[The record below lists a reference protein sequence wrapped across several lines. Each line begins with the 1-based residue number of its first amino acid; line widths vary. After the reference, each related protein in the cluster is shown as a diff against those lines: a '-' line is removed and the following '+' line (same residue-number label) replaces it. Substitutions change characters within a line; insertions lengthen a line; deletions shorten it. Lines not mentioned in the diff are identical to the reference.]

1 MKLIKL
7 VSSSLVFLAVCVLN
21 LWTVAVNAQSAPACT
36 AASDAATLTTA
47 AGVGEGFFAQCKSTP
62 DAMKLK
68 FYKMALCKEK
78 PTYSDDSSCVY
89 ILNETT
95 AIDAEISVGGE
106 TNLLPGDISIPEGI
120 YPYALLLIDTT
131 IGIRKTLEFN
141 AGNEQKDADGN
152 AGRYCWTN
160 GEIVK
165 WGYLPTDDT
174 PITCGSSPSP
184 QYSYETFVAF
194 GGDNTCVV
202 NKQLN
207 EQTPT
212 TKYDVYLLHD
222 QTTPANVA
230 HSNCLPV
237 APANNVARYIWG
249 VQTFNVPPSITANT
263 KQVDM
268 GFKLTD
274 GINVSFKGTPGS
286 ACDRNNGDECVESA
300 NIMSFAFTMSTE

>member
-1 MKLIKL
+1 MKIFKL
-7 VSSSLVFLAVCVLN
+7 FPSALVFLPVLMLN
-21 LWTVAVNAQSAPACT
+21 LWTGVANAQSACT

-47 AGVGEGFFAQCKSTP
+47 AGAGNGFFAQCESTP

-78 PTYSDDSSCVY
+78 PTYLDDTSCVY

-106 TNLLPGDISIPEGI
+106 SNLIPGEISIPEGT

-131 IGIRKTLEFN
+131 IGIKKTLEFN
-141 AGNEQKDADGN
+141 SGNEQYDGQGN
-152 AGRYCWTN
+152 QGKYCWTN
-160 GEIVK
+160 GKTVK
-165 WGYLPTDDT
+165 WGYTANADH
-174 PITCGSSPSP
+174 PISCGPSPSP
-184 QYSYETFVAF
+184 QYANETFVAF

-202 NKQLN
+202 NKLLN

-212 TKYDVYLLHD
+212 TKYDIYLLHD
-222 QTTPANVA
+222 LTTPADVA

-237 APANNVARYIWG
+237 APANNAAKFIWG
-249 VQTFNVPPSITANT
+249 VQTFNVPPTITPNT
-263 KQVDM
+263 TKVDM

-274 GINVSFKGTPGS
+274 GINVSFNGTLGN
-286 ACDRNNGDECVESA
+286 CDRNTGNECVQSA
-300 NIMSFAFTMSTE
+300 NIMSFAFTMSAE